1 MKKFVFVVP
10 PFDGHVNPTLSIGKE
25 LLKRKHEVA
34 WISADPRLKDKLPDG
49 GIFLLIPHNF
59 DEETIK
65 KIRDERLNG
74 ASVQGIDSLKILY
87 EVDLIPMNQ
96 FLLEGV
102 TRFLSSYQPD
112 IVIYDYQLFAGAVA
126 AAKLALPYVASVT
139 APASIKA
146 FDALPKLHEWENEQ
160 IINFQKQNGIT
171 SEKRIDEQAAL
182 VLVYTSRLFFGE
194 KALPDFYHFVGPVL
208 KERPTSYDFNW
219 KRFESMK
226 NRPCILVSLGTT
238 FTHEEQQPFF
248 QKVIEAFNEE
258 NLTVVMVSDPDLYE
272 RIPDNFMVQKRVPQL
287 ELLPHLQ
294 LVVSH
299 AGQNTV
305 SETLSWGI
313 PLVLL
318 PIAFD
323 QSQVAN
329 EVVRLEAGIRM
340 KFKRFK
346 KEDLKNAVYEILG
359 DEKYANNA
367 KKIQASF
374 VEAGG
379 VDRCAHL
386 LENLVKQ

>member
-1 MKKFVFVVP
+1 MKKFVFIVP

-34 WISADPRLKDKLPDG
+34 WISADAKLKDKLPDG
-49 GIFLLIPHNF
+49 GILRLIPHDF
-59 DEETIK
+59 DEKSIK
-65 KIRDERLNG
+65 ELRNEKLKG
-74 ASVQGIDSLKILY
+74 VSVQGIESLKILY
-87 EVDLIPMNQ
+87 EVDLIPLNQ
-96 FLLEGV
+96 FLLEGI
-102 TRFLSSYQPD
+102 THFLNNYRPD

-126 AAKLALPYVASVT
+126 AAKLAIPYVASVT

-160 IINFQKQNGIT
+160 IINFQRKNGMA
-171 SEKRIDEQAAL
+171 SEKRVDEQAAL
-182 VLVYTSRLFFGE
+182 VLVYTSRLLFGE

-208 KERPTSYDFNW
+208 KERPASYDFDW

-238 FTHEEQQPFF
+238 FAHEEQQPFF
-248 QKVIEAFNEE
+248 QKVIEALKGE
-258 NLTVVMVSDPDLYE
+258 NLTVVMVSDPALYE
-272 RIPDNFMVQKRVPQL
+272 DIPDNFIVQKRVPQL

-323 QSQVAN
+323 QSQVAS

-346 KEDLKNAVYEILG
+346 KEDLKNAIDEILG
-359 DEKYANNA
+359 NEKYAENA
-367 KKIQASF
+367 KKIQTSF
-374 VEAGG
+374 IKAGG
-379 VDRCAHL
+379 VDRCANL
-386 LENLVKQ
+386 LENIE